1 MPHPEPASDR
11 SSRSLGTS
19 AWLVFTIASAGWVFD
34 VYEGQLFAVFKGP
47 MLRELLGGAPG
58 AELTESLRGRIDWHS
73 NVALALFLIGGAAG
87 GLGFGMLADRVGR
100 VRTMGLT
107 ILVYSLFSALTYFV
121 TEVWQLH
128 TLRFLVAIGVG
139 GEWAVAASLVAESV
153 PTRWRA
159 WAGGAFHASS
169 VIGLV
174 LASAT
179 GWIFSEPDQWRWA
192 FLIGLLP
199 AVLVLWIRLSL
210 REPERW
216 RRVTQGSEAPPATSD
231 DPAPIAP
238 RRSAGS
244 LGQLLGD
251 RRWRPRALIGM
262 GLAAVGLGT
271 YWGVFAFAPEL
282 VKDVLGDTLSDAEKQ
297 ARASQVYSLI
307 TLTGSAA
314 GLLAFAPLAS
324 TIGRRKTFLLYHVG
338 ALILVP
344 LTFLTASTL
353 ATTVV
358 LLALMAAFVVG
369 MHAGYAIYFP
379 ELFPTHLRATG
390 SSFCFNVGRILGA
403 VMLLVRGGLG
413 ATIGVRPAVAVV
425 SLVFLVGIALLTI
438 APETKD
444 TELPEEDATMV

>member
-1 MPHPEPASDR
+1 MAGTPDPPDR
-11 SSRSLGTS
+11 PRVGPG
-19 AWLVFTIASAGWVFD
+19 AAPWLVFAIASAGWVFD

-47 MLRELLGGAPG
+47 MLRELLGGSPG

-73 NVALALFLIGGAAG
+73 NVALALFLVGGAAG
-87 GLGFGMLADRVGR
+87 GLGFGMLADRIGR
-100 VRTMGLT
+100 VRTMGVT
-107 ILVYSLFSALTYFV
+107 ILVYSVFSALTCFV
-121 TEVWQLH
+121 RESWQMH
-128 TLRFLVAIGVG
+128 ALRFLVAIGVG
-139 GEWAVAASLVAESV
+139 GEWAIAAALVAESV

-179 GWIFSEPDQWRWA
+179 GWLFAGPDQWRWA
-192 FLIGLLP
+192 FLIGLAP
-199 AVLVLWIRLSL
+199 ALLVLWIRLSL
-210 REPERW
+210 REPDRW
-216 RRVTQGSEAPPATSD
+216 QRSSAGPDDGPETTPA
-231 DPAPIAP
+231 
-238 RRSAGS
+238 AGS
-244 LGQLLGD
+244 LRELLGD
-251 RRWRPRALIGM
+251 PRWRPRALIGL

-282 VKDVLGDTLSDAEKQ
+282 VKEVLPDTLTDAEKQ

-324 TIGRRKTFLLYHVG
+324 TLGRRATFLIYHAG
-338 ALILVP
+338 ALVLVP
-344 LTFLTASTL
+344 AAFLAASSLASTVL
-353 ATTVV
+353 

-379 ELFPTHLRATG
+379 ELFPTRLRATG
-390 SSFCFNVGRILGA
+390 TSFCFNVGRVLGA
-403 VMLLVRGGLG
+403 VMLLVRGWLG

-425 SLVFLVGIALLTI
+425 SLVFLVGIGLLAF
-438 APETKD
+438 APETKG
-444 TELPEEDATMV
+444 TELPD